1 MPESFVQVPPDSTGK
16 MLRHRERTIGANT
29 VYEQA
34 VFQGALPTWYVL
46 ADAVTPAAN
55 KHVISAF
62 NDVGSGVVLELRK
75 LFIIN
80 VQLASATGVA
90 LRHDVKK
97 ATAHS
102 GGTAITAQAADS
114 DNAALPTEVT
124 FRTNGTV
131 TEGSL
136 LFPLSFNNDE
146 AGATQ
151 AFPSTQLLAGINWA
165 IEGPEVQGLRLRE
178 GEGLTI
184 KQITSSTVGS
194 FAWLAVFTVDD
205 AA

>member
-1 MPESFVQVPPDSTGK
+1 MPESYLQVPPDSTGK
-16 MLRHRERTIGANT
+16 KLRHRERTIGANT

-34 VFQGALPTWYVL
+34 VFQAAMPTWYAL
-46 ADAVTPAAN
+46 ADAVVPAAN
-55 KHVISAF
+55 KQVISVL
-62 NDVGSGVVLELRK
+62 NDTGSGVVLELRK

-80 VQLASATGVA
+80 TQLASATGVA
-90 LRHDVKK
+90 LRHDVKR

-102 GGTAITAQAADS
+102 GGTAITPQAADS
-114 DNAALPTEVT
+114 DNPALPAEVT
-124 FRTNGTV
+124 VRTNGSV

-136 LFPLSFNNDE
+136 LFPLSFTNDE

-151 AFPSTQLLAGINWA
+151 AFPSTQLLAGLNWM

-184 KQITSSTVGS
+184 KQITSSTVGQ
-194 FAWLAVFTVDD
+194 FAWLLVFTVDD
-205 AA
+205 DA